1 MTHPLPEPDIA
12 VRERLLAAALQ
23 LFTARGYAATTV
35 REIVE
40 AAGVT
45 KPSLYYY
52 FNSKEG
58 IYLALM
64 QRVGEIFEATL
75 GEILSGR
82 GTARERILRF
92 CSGMFMVSRA
102 HLDLVR
108 LIYAMFFGPP
118 QGAPQYDF
126 DQLFTRM
133 LATIG
138 DAVTTGIAAG
148 EFRPLPVRELTWGI
162 MGIFNTI
169 MEEQLSQPTPRIDA
183 DGLAAT
189 LTIFLDGIRQGEPR

>member
-1 MTHPLPEPDIA
+1 MTHHLPDPDIA

-40 AAGVT
+40 TAGVT

-64 QRVGEIFEATL
+64 QGAGETFEATL
-75 GEILSGR
+75 GEILAGG
-82 GTARERILRF
+82 GTAREQILRF
-92 CSGMFMVSRA
+92 CSGMFSVSRA

-108 LIYAMFFGPP
+108 LMYAMFFGPP
-118 QGAPQYDF
+118 QGAPHYEF
-126 DQLFTRM
+126 DALFTRM
-133 LATIG
+133 LATITDIVNTG
-138 DAVTTGIAAG
+138 ITTG
-148 EFRPLPVRELTWGI
+148 EFKPLPARELTWGI

-169 MEEQLSQPTPRIDA
+169 LEEQLSQPNPRIDEA
-183 DGLAAT
+183 GLVAT
-189 LTIFLDGIRQGEPR
+189 LSIFLDGIRQGEPR

>member
-1 MTHPLPEPDIA
+1 MTHHLPEPDIA

-40 AAGVT
+40 TAGVT

-64 QRVGEIFEATL
+64 QGAGETFSATL
-75 GEILSGR
+75 SEILAAGGS
-82 GTARERILRF
+82 AQDRILRF
-92 CSGMFMVSRA
+92 CSGMFSASRA
-102 HLDLVR
+102 NLDLVR

-118 QGAPQYDF
+118 QGAPHYDI
-126 DQLFTRM
+126 DALFTRM
-133 LATIG
+133 LATIT
-138 DAVTTGIAAG
+138 DAVTSGITSG

-169 MEEQLSQPTPRIDA
+169 LEEQLSQPNPRIDA
-183 DGLAAT
+183 AGLAAT
-189 LTIFLDGIRQGEPR
+189 LTIFLDGIRQGEPT